1 MTRRWPASG
10 QPAILRTSGVRLAA
24 LGAAVA
30 AMGAVIVFVVIYYGT
45 LGSLR
50 QTLDASVTN
59 EIGEILPQGPA
70 TPPAVA
76 AIAIRAAL
84 AQRPSRIFYALAGPN
99 GAPLAGNLRFPP
111 PAPGW
116 HTLDA
121 PEADAFAP
129 GVTELRVLVVRL
141 RGGASLLVGVDGTMI
156 RRLNDLIRRSFLI
169 GFGLTLSLGLAAG
182 IGFGRKAL
190 ARVNAVSLASREIM
204 AGDLSRR
211 IPLAGTGDEF
221 DRLAETVNAMLDRMQ
236 HLMEN
241 LGAVGNDIAHDLR
254 SPLARLRE
262 TLELALRDPDP
273 AAAGAAIAEAI
284 AQVDGALALCGAI
297 LRLAQI
303 ETGARRASFS
313 DIDLTD
319 LLDRLV
325 ETYETVA
332 EEAGHRLAAHV
343 PRGLAIRGD
352 AQLLNQ
358 MFANLIENA
367 ITHAGSAARIGLVAR
382 ADPAGVTVRLT
393 DDGPGIAPDRRGAA
407 LRRFG
412 RLDPAR
418 HRPGYGLGL
427 PLSAA
432 IADLHDA
439 RFTLDAAAPGADRPG
454 LAVTLVFPAGGVP
467 RPG

>member
-1 MTRRWPASG
+1 M
-10 QPAILRTSGVRLAA
+10 
-24 LGAAVA
+24 
-30 AMGAVIVFVVIYYGT
+30 
-45 LGSLR
+45 
-50 QTLDASVTN
+50 
-59 EIGEILPQGPA
+59 
-70 TPPAVA
+70 
-76 AIAIRAAL
+76 
-84 AQRPSRIFYALAGPN
+84 
-99 GAPLAGNLRFPP
+99 
-111 PAPGW
+111 
-116 HTLDA
+116 
-121 PEADAFAP
+121 
-129 GVTELRVLVVRL
+129 VRL
-141 RGGASLLVGVDGTMI
+141 RDGASLLVGVDGTMI

-367 ITHAGSAARIGLVAR
+367 ITHAG
-382 ADPAGVTVRLT
+382 
-393 DDGPGIAPDRRGAA
+393 
-407 LRRFG
+407 
-412 RLDPAR
+412 
-418 HRPGYGLGL
+418 
-427 PLSAA
+427 
-432 IADLHDA
+432 
-439 RFTLDAAAPGADRPG
+439 
-454 LAVTLVFPAGGVP
+454 
-467 RPG
+467 

>member
-1 MTRRWPASG
+1 MTRLWPAPG
-10 QPAILRTSGVRLAA
+10 HPAILRTSGVRLAA

-50 QTLDASVTN
+50 QTLDASITN
-59 EIGEILPQGPA
+59 EIGEILPQGTA
-70 TPPAVA
+70 TPA
-76 AIAIRAAL
+76 AEAAGAINAAL
-84 AQRPSRIFYALAGPN
+84 AEKPFRIFYALSGPN
-99 GAPLAGNLRFPP
+99 GAALAGNLRLPL

-116 HTLDA
+116 HTLDTPA
-121 PEADAFAP
+121 GGAFAQ
-129 GVTELRVLVVRL
+129 GVMELRVLVVRL
-141 RGGASLLVGVDGTMI
+141 RDGASLLVGVDGTMI

-211 IPLAGTGDEF
+211 IPLAGSGDEF

-241 LGAVGNDIAHDLR
+241 LAAVGNEIAHDLR

-262 TLELALRDPDP
+262 TLELALRDPEP
-273 AAAGAAIAEAI
+273 AATGTAIAEAI
-284 AQVDGALALCGAI
+284 AQVDGALALCGAV

-313 DIDLTD
+313 NIDLTD
-319 LLDRLV
+319 LLNRLV

-332 EEAGHRLAAHV
+332 EEAGHRLIAQV
-343 PRGLAIRGD
+343 TPRLAIRGD

-367 ITHAGSAARIGLVAR
+367 MTHAGGPARIGLVAR
-382 ADPAGVTVRLT
+382 AEATRVTVRLT
-393 DDGPGIAPDRRGAA
+393 DDGPGIAPDHRGAA

-432 IADLHDA
+432 IAELHDA
-439 RFTLDAAAPGADRPG
+439 VFTLDDATQGANRPG
-454 LAVTLVFPAGGVP
+454 LTVTLVFPASNAP

>member
-1 MTRRWPASG
+1 MTRLWPAPG
-10 QPAILRTSGVRLAA
+10 HPAILRTSGVRLAA

-50 QTLDASVTN
+50 QTLDASITN
-59 EIGEILPQGPA
+59 EIGEILPQGTA
-70 TPPAVA
+70 TPA
-76 AIAIRAAL
+76 AEAAGAINAAL
-84 AQRPSRIFYALAGPN
+84 AEKPFRIFYALSGPN
-99 GAPLAGNLRFPP
+99 GAALAGNLRLPL

-116 HTLDA
+116 HTLDTPA
-121 PEADAFAP
+121 GGAFAQ
-129 GVTELRVLVVRL
+129 GVMELRVLVVRL
-141 RGGASLLVGVDGTMI
+141 RDGASLLVGVDGTMI

-211 IPLAGTGDEF
+211 IPLAGSGDEF

-241 LGAVGNDIAHDLR
+241 LAAVGNEIAHDLR

-262 TLELALRDPDP
+262 TLELALRDPEP
-273 AAAGAAIAEAI
+273 AATGTAIAEAI
-284 AQVDGALALCGAI
+284 AQVDGALALCGAV

-313 DIDLTD
+313 NIDLTD

-332 EEAGHRLAAHV
+332 EEAGHRLIAQV
-343 PRGLAIRGD
+343 TPRLAIRGD

-367 ITHAGSAARIGLVAR
+367 MTHAGGPARIGLVAR
-382 ADPAGVTVRLT
+382 AEATRVTVRLT
-393 DDGPGIAPDRRGAA
+393 DDGPGIAPDHRGAA

-432 IADLHDA
+432 IAELHDA
-439 RFTLDAAAPGADRPG
+439 VFTLDDATQGANRPG
-454 LAVTLVFPAGGVP
+454 LAVTLVFPASNAP